1 MNLFFLFSFD
11 EIIIPPPSV
20 FVNTFLYIS
29 FNFLLFYITIYYAF
43 ILYIFY
49 IIYYFLIILSSYD
62 FILSSPYQP
71 FSSLPMLINR
81 QGIFHT
87 EPTNTHEYCVMWYR
101 LSFCHQARCLS
112 VSEFERLADHKRMY
126 HIADAMVFAGLC
138 GWRPVVFIYIY
149 PLL

>member
-1 MNLFFLFSFD
+1 MSTHFYIFLV
-11 EIIIPPPSV
+11 IIIY
-20 FVNTFLYIS
+20 LI
-29 FNFLLFYITIYYAF
+29 IYRIV

-49 IIYYFLIILSSYD
+49 IIYYFLTTLSSYD
-62 FILSSPYQP
+62 FILSSTYQP

-126 HIADAMVFAGLC
+126 HIADAMVFAGLY
-138 GWRPVVFIYIY
+138 GKHPVVFINIILYYITSHY
-149 PLL
+149 LLL

>member
-1 MNLFFLFSFD
+1 MSTHFYIFLV
-11 EIIIPPPSV
+11 IIIYLIICRIV
-20 FVNTFLYIS
+20 
-29 FNFLLFYITIYYAF
+29 

-49 IIYYFLIILSSYD
+49 IIYYFLTILSSYD

-126 HIADAMVFAGLC
+126 HIADAMVFAGLY
-138 GWRPVVFIYIY
+138 GRYPVC
-149 PLL
+149 LLAWGEMRMAGMGKIV